1 MFGVTFGEKHSFRD
15 WGLIPRSRPV
25 ISPPEPKTIYID
37 IPESDGM
44 LDLTEMLTGE
54 VKYKNRNMTFEFN
67 VMNERSDWTSIYST
81 ILNYLHGQKLRI
93 VLDEDPN
100 HFYMGRVKVDEWKSD
115 KKTSVIQL
123 SADVDP
129 YKYEITSSLEP
140 WEWDTFNFEEDYIR
154 DYGNLVVDGQ
164 LDFTVYGSRKTVIPV
179 FVVDSPD
186 DTGMQVIFENV
197 TYNLQDG
204 NNRVLNIRIK
214 DGENDLTFLGNGT
227 VSIDYRG
234 GSL

>member
-81 ILNYLHGQKLRI
+81 ILNYLHGQRLRI

>member
-25 ISPPEPKTIYID
+25 ISPPEAKTIYVD

-81 ILNYLHGQKLRI
+81 ILNYLHAQRLRI

-129 YKYEITSSLEP
+129 YKYEISSSLES

-154 DYGNLVVDGQ
+154 DYGNLMVDGQ

-179 FVVDSPD
+179 FIVDSSD

>member
-81 ILNYLHGQKLRI
+81 ILNYLHGQRLRI

-179 FVVDSPD
+179 FIVDSSD

-214 DGENDLTFLGNGT
+214 DGENNLTFLGNGT

>member
-25 ISPPEPKTIYID
+25 ISPPEAKTIYVD

-81 ILNYLHGQKLRI
+81 ILNYLHGQRLRI

-129 YKYEITSSLEP
+129 YKYEISSSLEP

-179 FVVDSPD
+179 FVVDSSD
-186 DTGMQVIFENV
+186 NTGMQVIFENV

-214 DGENDLTFLGNGT
+214 DGENNLTFLGNGT

>member
-15 WGLIPRSRPV
+15 WGLIPKSRPV

-81 ILNYLHGQKLRI
+81 ILNYLHGQRLRI
-93 VLDEDPN
+93 ILDEDPN
-100 HFYMGRVKVDEWKSD
+100 HFYMGRTKVDEWKSD

-129 YKYEITSSLEP
+129 YKYEITSSLES

-154 DYGNLVVDGQ
+154 GYGNLVVDGQ

-179 FVVDSPD
+179 FVVDSSD

>member
-81 ILNYLHGQKLRI
+81 ILNYLHGQRLRI

-179 FVVDSPD
+179 FIVDSYD

-214 DGENDLTFLGNGT
+214 DGENNLTFLGNGT